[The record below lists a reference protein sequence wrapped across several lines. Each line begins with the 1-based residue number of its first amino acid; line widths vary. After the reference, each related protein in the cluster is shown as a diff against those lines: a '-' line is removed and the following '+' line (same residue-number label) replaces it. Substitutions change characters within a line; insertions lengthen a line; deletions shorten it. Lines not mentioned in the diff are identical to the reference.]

1 MSVNRIKQEYFM
13 RLTKIIALSIL
24 LFSAPSFAI
33 TANQKAINT
42 LQTQITNVQTEMHQ
56 ALAAQQ
62 TQTQKAISDLQGQIT
77 QLQTQMQQMQTQ
89 LTNEIKQVQAES
101 TARAAGTPAPVVTA
115 TPGITEPAPAK

>member
-1 MSVNRIKQEYFM
+1 M

-62 TQTQKAISDLQGQIT
+62 TQTQKAISDLQVQVQGQIT